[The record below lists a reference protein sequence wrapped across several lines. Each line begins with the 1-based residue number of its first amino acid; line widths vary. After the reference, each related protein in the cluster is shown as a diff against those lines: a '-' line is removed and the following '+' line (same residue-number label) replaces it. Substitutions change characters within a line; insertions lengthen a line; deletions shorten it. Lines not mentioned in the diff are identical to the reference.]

1 MARTCNSAEL
11 KIFHGTKFPT
21 FIRGHHVHKAI
32 RNTMIGQVLK
42 TNNLN
47 KTLEYDTYVI
57 GIFKSIKGE
66 ATLVAHEPVGISG
79 LFNHFLK

>member
-1 MARTCNSAEL
+1 MARTCNCAEL

-47 KTLEYDTYVI
+47 ETLEYDTCVI